1 MAIETGPLITIIIGF
16 IVGVFAIAIDILL
29 LRKYQQRKKSATL
42 TLSAGIFSF
51 GLAAIILA
59 VFTLLTELKV
69 SKFGLNF
76 VGINLGYLFTM
87 IADIAIF
94 NFTLQIFAPRDK
106 WIKLVYSILGGVIVG
121 LILPD
126 VIPLSS
132 GGFEDEELLRQI
144 IESETNL
151 WKLIILLVLTFIAFT
166 TLLVFA
172 LRETRKADLTW
183 EKRGFQFIA
192 IFAFVGILV
201 YLFLVLDSV
210 LDQLLPEKTQ
220 ILYHIGLGLTVIDFI
235 FAYLGYIYPPWLRNL
250 FREKPSSSL

>member
-1 MAIETGPLITIIIGF
+1 MAIGIRTIVIGF
-16 IVGVFAIAIDILL
+16 TVGFFAILIDILL

-42 TLSAGIFSF
+42 TLTAAIFSF
-51 GLAAIILA
+51 GLAAISLA
-59 VFTLLTELKV
+59 VFALLTELKV
-69 SKFGLNF
+69 SKYGLNF
-76 VGINLGYLFTM
+76 VGINIGYIFTM
-87 IADIAIF
+87 VADIAIF
-94 NFTLQIFAPRDK
+94 NFTLQIFVPRDK
-106 WIKLVYSILGGVIVG
+106 WIKLVYSICGGVVIG

-126 VIPLSS
+126 VVPLSS
-132 GGFEDEELLRQI
+132 GGFQDEELLREI

-192 IFAFVGILV
+192 LFAFVGILV
-201 YLFLVLDSV
+201 YLFLVLDSF
-210 LDQLLPEKTQ
+210 LDQILIKKTQ
-220 ILYHIGLGLTVIDFI
+220 ILYHVGLSLTVVDFI

-250 FREKPSSSL
+250 FREKPSNSL